1 MTIGDVTGPL
11 GLLISLF
18 NAWWA
23 VAMTRRRLLVKA
35 RIDSIM
41 PNDDSVGHLLTVRVR
56 NRRKIPISLK
66 RIAVDGK
73 SEHGD
78 YSGQSLELGI
88 NRELQILSEDEE
100 TSRAFA
106 LDTAIAK
113 IDGIYVEDGSGRRW
127 WARRI
132 TNRRLIP

>member
-78 YSGQSLELGI
+78 YSVIQT
-88 NRELQILSEDEE
+88 RLSEQRKSSSVKL
-100 TSRAFA
+100 TRF
-106 LDTAIAK
+106 
-113 IDGIYVEDGSGRRW
+113 
-127 WARRI
+127 
-132 TNRRLIP
+132 